1 MSSNKPGKKRAN
13 PRDEDEAMLDS
24 QVAAADSSDEEDDD
38 DDEEEESSDDG
49 EEIVEGEE
57 GEEGDEAA
65 AMDGCN
71 AQVEGRL
78 WRAGD
83 TLAEGE
89 TLEFDSAAYDMLHR
103 MHTDWPCLTFDVVQ
117 DGLGQQRTKFPLTSY
132 AVAGTQAE
140 RPEQNKIICM
150 KLSDLVR
157 TKHDD
162 DQDGDEDSDDEG
174 ADGPH
179 LEHAEVAHMG
189 TVNRLRLMPGASHVC
204 ATWSETGHV
213 HVWDLSVQLAS
224 LNSKGG
230 GRQQV
235 AESSQKPL
243 HTFAGHADEGFA
255 LGFSSVVQGR
265 LASGDCTGKIH
276 LWQAAPGG
284 SWAVDPVAFEGHDGS
299 VEDLVW
305 SPSEAGV
312 LMSCGCDS
320 TVRVWDVRKK
330 SGSAMTVDE
339 EHGLDI
345 NVMSWNGMVNYL
357 VATGADDGS
366 FRIWD
371 LRMLANKKP
380 VALFRWHRQAVTSIE
395 WSPHESSTIAV
406 SGADDQVT
414 LWDLAL
420 EADPEADAA
429 QAGREDLRDIPPQ
442 LYFVH
447 QGQKDVKEL
456 HWHPQLPGVLSSTA
470 ADSYH
475 IFKPANHGDGPAQ

>member
-38 DDEEEESSDDG
+38 DDEEEEESSDDG

-276 LWQAAPGG
+276 LWQVAP
-284 SWAVDPVAFEGHDGS
+284 
-299 VEDLVW
+299 
-305 SPSEAGV
+305 
-312 LMSCGCDS
+312 
-320 TVRVWDVRKK
+320 
-330 SGSAMTVDE
+330 
-339 EHGLDI
+339 
-345 NVMSWNGMVNYL
+345 
-357 VATGADDGS
+357 
-366 FRIWD
+366 
-371 LRMLANKKP
+371 
-380 VALFRWHRQAVTSIE
+380 
-395 WSPHESSTIAV
+395 
-406 SGADDQVT
+406 
-414 LWDLAL
+414 
-420 EADPEADAA
+420 
-429 QAGREDLRDIPPQ
+429 
-442 LYFVH
+442 
-447 QGQKDVKEL
+447 
-456 HWHPQLPGVLSSTA
+456 
-470 ADSYH
+470 
-475 IFKPANHGDGPAQ
+475 PA